1 VIDVLTFGE
10 TMAALR
16 AEGPLILGGTLNL
29 SVAGAESNVAIGLA
43 RLGHRVR
50 WAGLTGADEF
60 GRLVTRTL
68 RAEGVDISRAGT
80 TDAGP
85 TGVVVFEPRLADL
98 TRVSYHRS
106 GSAGARIS
114 AAHLAPA
121 LAEGARIVHVTGIT
135 SAIGEQ
141 PRRAVES
148 AVRTAAA
155 AGALVCL
162 DVNYRARLWSRAQAA
177 LALRPLVRD
186 VGVLVASDDELALAA
201 PESAGTEQDR
211 VEALLTAGVR
221 EVVIKR
227 GASGADVFTA
237 DGSASLP
244 AQPVSVRDTVGA
256 GDAFVAGYLSALLD
270 GEPAEGRLRRAVCT
284 GAFAVASYGDWE
296 GLPARHELPLLGA
309 EPGSALR

>member
-1 VIDVLTFGE
+1 MIDVLTFGE

-16 AEGPLILGGTLNL
+16 ARGPLLLGGSLDL

-68 RAEGVDISRAGT
+68 RAEGVDVSCAGG

-85 TGVVVFEPRLADL
+85 TGLVVFEPRLADL
-98 TRVSYHRS
+98 TRVTYYRS
-106 GSAGARIS
+106 GSAGSRIT

-121 LAEGARIVHVTGIT
+121 LAAGARIVHVTGIT
-135 SAIGEQ
+135 AALGEQ

-148 AVRTAAA
+148 AVRAAAA
-155 AGALVCL
+155 AGSLVCL
-162 DVNYRARLWSRAQAA
+162 DVNHRARLWSRAQAGRT
-177 LALRPLVRD
+177 LRPLVRD
-186 VGVLVASDDELALAA
+186 VDVLVASDDELALAA
-201 PESAGTEQDR
+201 PESAGTERAR
-211 VEALLTAGVR
+211 VDALLAAGVR
-221 EVVIKR
+221 EVVVKR
-227 GASGADVFTA
+227 GAAGADVFTA
-237 DGSASLP
+237 DGSTSLP
-244 AQPVSVRDTVGA
+244 AERVPVRDTVGA

-270 GEPAEGRLRRAVCT
+270 GEPPEGRLRRAVCT

-296 GLPARHELPLLGA
+296 GLPARHELPLLRA